1 VNVIDTH
8 LVRHQGM
15 KDLAMKSN
23 IGDKGESKDWK
34 DVDGNPTT
42 DENMTHWDENG
53 FLEIREDFDDQEN

>member
-1 VNVIDTH
+1 
-8 LVRHQGM
+8 M